1 MGVNSFDATMVA
13 GNSAAANEDALIY
26 DVMAAFYTACGS
38 FIGQN
43 YGARQKDR
51 VRRSYLISMAYSFG
65 IGTAMG
71 LAILAV
77 GPSFL
82 SLFTEDPAV
91 VDAGMKRLTIMS
103 LSYGTSAFMDCTI
116 AASRGLGK
124 SLVPTIIVILGS
136 CVFRIAW
143 IYTVFAYFQTVPS
156 LYLLYIFSWI
166 ITAVAEIAYFFFI
179 CRKQLQ
185 EL

>member
-1 MGVNSFDATMVA
+1 MPPWWP

-77 GPSFL
+77 GHPSCPCL
-82 SLFTEDPAV
+82 RRTRQWWMRV
-91 VDAGMKRLTIMS
+91 
-103 LSYGTSAFMDCTI
+103 
-116 AASRGLGK
+116 
-124 SLVPTIIVILGS
+124 
-136 CVFRIAW
+136 
-143 IYTVFAYFQTVPS
+143 
-156 LYLLYIFSWI
+156 
-166 ITAVAEIAYFFFI
+166 
-179 CRKQLQ
+179 
-185 EL
+185 